1 MELPMTKR
9 QKRLIDRTCALLLA
23 AVSSLALLLSGCAS
37 GEPAGN
43 GSSSSAATDSA
54 LLTADGASSDP
65 QEGEAQ
71 RAAPVAAT
79 LEELAEQLY
88 ADVDNIGVAE
98 LDETLLL
105 ERFGVDGSLSPHWVA
120 RYAAKE
126 SYGVADFF
134 IFQLPEDAESR
145 DLLYQQLTA
154 VQQERER
161 YFENL
166 DVFGSHD
173 IAKAAQV
180 TQAGNYLYLCMLP
193 DQEAKLEQIQAF
205 LAGQS

>member
-1 MELPMTKR
+1 MTENRWIYKVS
-9 QKRLIDRTCALLLA
+9 ASLLA
-23 AVSSLALLLSGCAS
+23 VLCSLALVLGGCS
-37 GEPAGN
+37 SSQP
-43 GSSSSAATDSA
+43 SSSSGGAAD
-54 LLTADGASSDP
+54 
-65 QEGEAQ
+65 EAQ
-71 RAAPVAAT
+71 KNGLLQDSKDGVGTYAGSQQAASLPAT
-79 LEELAEQLY
+79 IEALADQLY
-88 ADVDNIGVAE
+88 TDVDNVGVAE

-105 ERFGVDGSLSPHWVA
+105 ERFGVDASLSPHWVA

-134 IFQLPEDAESR
+134 IFQLPEDAENR
-145 DLLYQQLTA
+145 NLLYQQLTA

-173 IAKAAQV
+173 IAKSAQV
-180 TQAGNYLYLCMLP
+180 TQAGDYMYLCMLP

-205 LAGQS
+205 LAAQS